1 MADVSIIGAGP
12 VGSLLALTLARRG
25 LTIEMYERRPDLRKA
40 GSAGG
45 RSINLAVSTRGLFAL
60 HQVGLDEEVL
70 QNAIP
75 MPGRMTHA
83 RDGSRN
89 FLRYGRDES
98 ESINSMSRAGLNA
111 LLMTKAQETGRVRIH
126 FERRL
131 VDYDLDSRLGRFD
144 DGVRIE
150 MPVVIGADGSASAL
164 RSAMVEQRGAQMTQ
178 EWLSSG
184 YKELT
189 MPAAPG
195 GGFAM
200 EKSALHI
207 WPRGNFMLIALPN
220 LDGSFT
226 CTLFLPFEG
235 APSFAGLRSEADAQ
249 AFFENDFPDALPLIP
264 NLAQQLLSAPLGRM
278 VTVKVWPWSVGE
290 ALLIGDA
297 AHAIVPFFGQGMNAG
312 FEDVTLLPAG
322 RDWADVFAD
331 FSEARKPDTDAIA
344 DLAVENFLEMRD
356 RVADPEF
363 LFQRKVEEELQRRMP
378 GRYLT
383 RYQLVTFTR
392 VPYRLALRAGQIEAA
407 LLKESI
413 RGEEVDY
420 ARAQELAEERL
431 VPLLRAHGV
440 VQP

>member
-1 MADVSIIGAGP
+1 VAV
-12 VGSLLALTLARRG
+12 
-25 LTIEMYERRPDLRKA
+25 ERIQGIDD
-40 GSAGG
+40 AGG
-45 RSINLAVSTRGLFAL
+45 
-60 HQVGLDEEVL
+60 
-70 QNAIP
+70 
-75 MPGRMTHA
+75 A
-83 RDGSRN
+83 R
-89 FLRYGRDES
+89 
-98 ESINSMSRAGLNA
+98 
-111 LLMTKAQETGRVRIH
+111 
-126 FERRL
+126 
-131 VDYDLDSRLGRFD
+131 
-144 DGVRIE
+144 
-150 MPVVIGADGSASAL
+150 
-164 RSAMVEQRGAQMTQ
+164 
-178 EWLSSG
+178 
-184 YKELT
+184 
-189 MPAAPG
+189 
-195 GGFAM
+195 
-200 EKSALHI
+200 ALHI

-235 APSFAGLRSEADAQ
+235 APSFAGLQSEAEAQ
-249 AFFENDFPDALPLIP
+249 AFFEEYFPDALPLIP